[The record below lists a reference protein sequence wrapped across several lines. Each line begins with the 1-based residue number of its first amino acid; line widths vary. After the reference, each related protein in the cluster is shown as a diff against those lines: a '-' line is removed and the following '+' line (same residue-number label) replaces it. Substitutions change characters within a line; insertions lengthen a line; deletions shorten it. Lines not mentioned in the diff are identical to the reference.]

1 MHTTL
6 ANNPISRSCNSEIVE
21 CNYDIRSPSQASRVP
36 RVRNILH
43 MVEKF
48 AEDGC
53 SLIVGCAARRPA
65 RRPTADGGS
74 VAAEGGSAAAADGG
88 GSGTGQQPPFCIQ
101 TLFKGLC
108 LNRA

>member
-6 ANNPISRSCNSEIVE
+6 ANTPISRSCNSEIVE
-21 CNYDIRSPSQASRVP
+21 CNYNIRSPSQASRVP

-53 SLIVGCAARRPA
+53 SLIVGCAARA
-65 RRPTADGGS
+65 ATGGGNWRPTA
-74 VAAEGGSAAAADGG
+74 AAAGP
-88 GSGTGQQPPFCIQ
+88 GSSPRFAFRHF
-101 TLFKGLC
+101 LKVY
-108 LNRA
+108 A